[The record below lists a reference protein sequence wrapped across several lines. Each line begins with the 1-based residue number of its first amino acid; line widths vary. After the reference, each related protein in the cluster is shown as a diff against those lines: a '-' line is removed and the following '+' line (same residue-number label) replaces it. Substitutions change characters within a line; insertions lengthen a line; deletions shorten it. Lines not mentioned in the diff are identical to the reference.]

1 MKGED
6 YNHNPLPSNELSD
19 SNNGDIIAKNAG
31 KKTKRVYQAWK
42 GNNIFFFGGRL
53 VFGPDVRSLLLTLS
67 LIVIPAFLFCAFIS
81 QRVVVDNKHH
91 RINTLLAASATF
103 TAYIIVLLFLTSG
116 RDPGIIPRNAHPPE
130 LEDSSNLPSD
140 WLANQ
145 GYISNVP
152 PTKDVVVNGTVIKV
166 KYCRT
171 CMLYRPP
178 RCSHCSIC
186 NNCVERFDHH
196 CPWVGQC
203 IGKRNYR
210 LFFMFVSSTTIFSLY
225 ILVLCCLS
233 IRNIMKV
240 YQCNLW
246 KALEISPVSGILIV
260 YSFIGAWFV
269 GGLTSF
275 HVYLI
280 CTNQTTYENF
290 RYRYD
295 SKTNPHNIGLIRN
308 VRQIFFSTTPRSK
321 PNFRAKLKDDISP
334 AVTTSLSVGHR
345 LSPELPMTSLDIE
358 MGGKR
363 QSVVAE
369 DLEDMQNQIETV
381 TSLERCGPQPRNAN
395 WDHKGL
401 GNWEIMSDI
410 AALSAEFGMEN
421 RFNR

>member
-6 YNHNPLPSNELSD
+6 YINNPPPTNNEVIISK
-19 SNNGDIIAKNAG
+19 NGG
-31 KKTKRVYQAWK
+31 TTKRVYQAWK
-42 GNNIFFFGGRL
+42 GNNKFFFGGRL

-81 QRVVVDNKHH
+81 QRVVIDNQH
-91 RINTLLAASATF
+91 NTILVASVIF

-116 RDPGIIPRNAHPPE
+116 KDPGIIPRNAHPPE
-130 LEDSSNLPSD
+130 LEDSSNLPAD
-140 WLANQ
+140 WIGTNH
-145 GYISNVP
+145 ISSVP
-152 PTKDVVVNGTVIKV
+152 PTKDVVVNGMVIKV
-166 KYCRT
+166 KYCHT

-210 LFFMFVSSTTIFSLY
+210 FFFMFVSSTTIFSLC
-225 ILVLCCLS
+225 ILALCCLN
-233 IRNIMKV
+233 IRNIMKL
-240 YQCNLW
+240 YHCNLW
-246 KALEISPVSGILIV
+246 KALHISPLSAVLIV
-260 YSFIGAWFV
+260 YTFIGAWFV

-295 SKTNPHNIGLIRN
+295 SKTNPHNLGLIRN
-308 VRQIFFSTTPRSK
+308 VREIFFSITPRAK
-321 PNFRAKLKDDISP
+321 ANFRAKLKDDIP
-334 AVTTSLSVGHR
+334 AAVTTPLSVGHR
-345 LSPELPMTSLDIE
+345 LSPELPKTSLDIE

-363 QSVVAE
+363 QGVVAE
-369 DLEDMQNQIETV
+369 DFEDIQNQIETV
-381 TSLERCGPQPRNAN
+381 ASLERCGPQPRHAN
-395 WDHKGL
+395 WDHKG
-401 GNWEIMSDI
+401 NWEITPDI
-410 AALSAEFGMEN
+410 AALSVEFGMEN
-421 RFNR
+421 RSRDREKIR